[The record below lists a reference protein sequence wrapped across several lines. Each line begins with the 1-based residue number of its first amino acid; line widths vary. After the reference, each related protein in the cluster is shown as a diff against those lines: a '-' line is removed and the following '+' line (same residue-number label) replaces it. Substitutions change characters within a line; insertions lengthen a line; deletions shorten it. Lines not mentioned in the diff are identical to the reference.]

1 MSETFTL
8 ADRGFMRLP
17 AILKLVPVGRS
28 TWWAG
33 VKSGR
38 FPKGVALGPNT
49 TAWRCE
55 DIMKLLESFNAAA

>member
-1 MSETFTL
+1 MTEYFTM

-17 AILKLVPVGRS
+17 AILKLIPVGRS

-33 VKSGR
+33 VKDGR
-38 FPKGVALGPNT
+38 FPKGVKIGKNT

-55 DIMKLLESFNAAA
+55 DIMKLVESFK